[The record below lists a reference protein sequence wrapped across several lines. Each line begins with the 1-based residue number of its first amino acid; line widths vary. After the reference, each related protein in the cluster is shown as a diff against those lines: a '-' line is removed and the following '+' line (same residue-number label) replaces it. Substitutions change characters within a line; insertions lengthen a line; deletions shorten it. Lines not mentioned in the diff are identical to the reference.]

1 MTDRRF
7 SPQPLVSWYRIG
19 ALAAL
24 LFMIA
29 ACAVYGLHVATN
41 PQSLP
46 VDQRT
51 VFEAEPLWVTSAFGL
66 GAVAGLGA
74 SALLVLRRK
83 LAQPLMLISLVAM
96 LAWLAGLL
104 FVPGLRDVITTND
117 LAVGILIAAVTWT
130 IFWFARHSNQRGW
143 LR

>member
-7 SPQPLVSWYRIG
+7 SPQPVARWYMIG
-19 ALAAL
+19 VIASL
-24 LFMIA
+24 LFMAA
-29 ACAVYGLHVATN
+29 ACAMYGLHVTTN

-46 VDQRT
+46 LDQRT

-66 GAVAGLGA
+66 GAVAGLAA
-74 SALLVLRRK
+74 SVLLVLRRRM
-83 LAQPLMLISLVAM
+83 AQPLMLISLVSM

-104 FVPGLRDVITTND
+104 VVPGLREVITAND
-117 LAVGILIAAVTWT
+117 LAVAIVVVAITWT
-130 IFWFARHSNQRGW
+130 IFWFARHSAQRGW

>member
-1 MTDRRF
+1 MPDRRF
-7 SPQPLVSWYRIG
+7 SPQPIAGWYMVG
-19 ALAAL
+19 AIASM

-29 ACAVYGLHVATN
+29 ACAMYGLHVATN

-46 VDQRT
+46 IDQRT

-66 GAVAGLGA
+66 AAISGLVA
-74 SALLVLRRK
+74 SAMLVLRRK
-83 LAQPLMLISLVAM
+83 LAQPLMLISLIAII
-96 LAWLAGLL
+96 AWVAGLL
-104 FVPGLRDVITTND
+104 LVPGLRDVITTND
-117 LAVGILIAAVTWT
+117 IAVAIVVAAIDWT

>member
-7 SPQPLVSWYRIG
+7 SPQPLAGWYMIG
-19 ALAAL
+19 AIAAL
-24 LFMIA
+24 LFMVA
-29 ACAVYGLHVATN
+29 ACAMYGFHVATN

-46 VDQRT
+46 LDQRT

-66 GAVAGLGA
+66 GALAGLVA
-74 SALLVLRRK
+74 AAMLVLRRK
-83 LAQPLMLISLVAM
+83 IAQPLMLISLVAM

-104 FVPGLRDVITTND
+104 LVPGLRDVITTND
-117 LAVGILIAAVTWT
+117 IAVAVIVAAIDWT
-130 IFWFARHSNQRGW
+130 IFWFARHSIQRGW

>member
-1 MTDRRF
+1 MPDRRF
-7 SPQPLVSWYRIG
+7 SPQPIAGWYMVG
-19 ALAAL
+19 AIASM

-29 ACAVYGLHVATN
+29 ACTMYGLHVATN

-46 VDQRT
+46 IDQRT

-66 GAVAGLGA
+66 AAVSGLVA
-74 SALLVLRRK
+74 SAMLVLRRK
-83 LAQPLMLISLVAM
+83 LAQPLMLISLIAII
-96 LAWLAGLL
+96 AWAAGLL
-104 FVPGLRDVITTND
+104 LVPGLRDVITTND
-117 LAVGILIAAVTWT
+117 IAVAIVVAAIDWT

>member
-1 MTDRRF
+1 MPDRRF
-7 SPQPLVSWYRIG
+7 SPQPIAGWYMVG
-19 ALAAL
+19 AIASM

-29 ACAVYGLHVATN
+29 ACTMYGLHVATN

-46 VDQRT
+46 IDQRT

-66 GAVAGLGA
+66 AAVSGLVA
-74 SALLVLRRK
+74 SAMLVLRRK
-83 LAQPLMLISLVAM
+83 LAQPLMLISLIATI
-96 LAWLAGLL
+96 AWAAGLL
-104 FVPGLRDVITTND
+104 LVPGLRDVITTND
-117 LAVGILIAAVTWT
+117 IAVAIVVAAIDWT

>member
-7 SPQPLVSWYRIG
+7 SPQPLAGWYMIG
-19 ALAAL
+19 AIAAF
-24 LFMIA
+24 LFMA
-29 ACAVYGLHVATN
+29 GACAMYGFHVATN

-46 VDQRT
+46 LDQRT

-66 GAVAGLGA
+66 GALAGLA
-74 SALLVLRRK
+74 AAAMLVIRRK
-83 LAQPLMLISLVAM
+83 IAQPLMLVSLVAM

-104 FVPGLRDVITTND
+104 LVPGLRDVITTND
-117 LAVGILIAAVTWT
+117 IAVAIIVVAIDWT

>member
-7 SPQPLVSWYRIG
+7 SPQPIAGWYMIG
-19 ALAAL
+19 AIAAL
-24 LFMIA
+24 LFAAA

-41 PQSLP
+41 PETLP
-46 VDQRT
+46 LDQRT

-66 GAVAGLGA
+66 GAAAGLAA
-74 SALLVLRRK
+74 SVMLVLRRK
-83 LAQPLMLISLVAM
+83 VAQPLMLISLVAM

-104 FVPGLRDVITTND
+104 LVPGLRDVLTTND
-117 LAVGILIAAVTWT
+117 IAVAIVVVAIDWT
-130 IFWFARHSNQRGW
+130 IFWFARHSSQRGW

>member
-7 SPQPLVSWYRIG
+7 SPRPLAGWYMIG
-19 ALAAL
+19 AIAAV
-24 LFMIA
+24 LFMAA
-29 ACAVYGLHVATN
+29 ACVMYGLHVATN

-46 VDQRT
+46 LDQRT

-66 GAVAGLGA
+66 GAVAGLVA
-74 SALLVLRRK
+74 AVMLVLRRK
-83 LAQPLMLISLVAM
+83 IAQPLMLISLVAM

-104 FVPGLRDVITTND
+104 LVPGLREVITTND
-117 LAVGILIAAVTWT
+117 LAVAILVAAICWT
-130 IFWFARHSNQRGW
+130 IFWFARHSAQRGW

>member
-7 SPQPLVSWYRIG
+7 SPQPLAGWYMIG
-19 ALAAL
+19 AIAAL
-24 LFMIA
+24 LFMVA
-29 ACAVYGLHVATN
+29 ACAMYGFHVATN

-46 VDQRT
+46 LDQRT

-66 GAVAGLGA
+66 GALAGLVA
-74 SALLVLRRK
+74 AAMLVLRRK
-83 LAQPLMLISLVAM
+83 IAQPLMLISLVAM

-104 FVPGLRDVITTND
+104 LVPGLRDVITTND
-117 LAVGILIAAVTWT
+117 IAVAVIVAAIDWT
-130 IFWFARHSNQRGW
+130 IFWFARHSNLRGW

>member
-1 MTDRRF
+1 MNDDLY
-7 SPQPLVSWYRIG
+7 SPRPLAGWYMAAAIAAVLL
-19 ALAAL
+19 ALAA
-24 LFMIA
+24 
-29 ACAVYGLHVATN
+29 CAIYVVHVTTN

-46 VDQRT
+46 LDERT

-66 GAVAGLGA
+66 GAVVGLAA
-74 SALLVLRRK
+74 SVMLVLRRK

-104 FVPGLRDVITTND
+104 LVPGLRDVITSND
-117 LAVGILIAAVTWT
+117 VAVAIIVAAIDWT
-130 IFWFARHSNQRGW
+130 IFWFARHSQQRGW

>member
-1 MTDRRF
+1 MTDERF
-7 SPQPLVSWYRIG
+7 SPQPIARWYMIG
-19 ALAAL
+19 AIAAL

-29 ACAVYGLHVATN
+29 ACVMYGLHVATN

-51 VFEAEPLWVTSAFGL
+51 VFEAEPLWVTSAFGF
-66 GAVAGLGA
+66 GAIAGLVA
-74 SALLVLRRK
+74 SAMLLLRRK
-83 LAQPLMLISLVAM
+83 IAQPLMLISLVAM

-104 FVPGLRDVITTND
+104 LVPGLRDVVTAND
-117 LAVGILIAAVTWT
+117 IAVGVIVAAITWT

>member
-1 MTDRRF
+1 MIDRRF
-7 SPQPLVSWYRIG
+7 SPQPLAGWYTIG
-19 ALAAL
+19 AIASL

-29 ACAVYGLHVATN
+29 ACAMYGFHVATN

-66 GAVAGLGA
+66 GALAGLAG
-74 SALLVLRRK
+74 STMLVLRRR

-104 FVPGLRDVITTND
+104 LVPGLRDLVTTND
-117 LAVGILIAAVTWT
+117 IAVAVIVAAISWT

>member
-1 MTDRRF
+1 MTDERF
-7 SPQPLVSWYRIG
+7 SPQPIARWYMIG
-19 ALAAL
+19 AIAAL

-29 ACAVYGLHVATN
+29 ACAMYGLHVAAN

-51 VFEAEPLWVTSAFGL
+51 VFEAEPLWVTSAFGF
-66 GAVAGLGA
+66 GAIAGLVA
-74 SALLVLRRK
+74 SAMLLFRRK
-83 LAQPLMLISLVAM
+83 MAQPLMLISLVAM

-104 FVPGLRDVITTND
+104 LVPGLRDVVTAND
-117 LAVGILIAAVTWT
+117 IAVGVIVAAITWT

>member
-7 SPQPLVSWYRIG
+7 SPQPLAGWYMIG
-19 ALAAL
+19 AIAAL
-24 LFMIA
+24 LFMVA
-29 ACAVYGLHVATN
+29 ACAMYGLHVATN

-66 GAVAGLGA
+66 GAIAGLVA
-74 SALLVLRRK
+74 SAMLLLRRK
-83 LAQPLMLISLVAM
+83 MAQPLMLISLVAM

-104 FVPGLRDVITTND
+104 LVPGLRDVVTAND
-117 LAVGILIAAVTWT
+117 IAVAVIVAAITWT

>member
-7 SPQPLVSWYRIG
+7 SPQPIAGWYRIG

-29 ACAVYGLHVATN
+29 ACAVYALHVATN

-66 GAVAGLGA
+66 GAVAGLAA
-74 SALLVLRRK
+74 SALLMLRRK
-83 LAQPLMLISLVAM
+83 LAQPLTLVSLVAM

-104 FVPGLRDVITTND
+104 LVPGLREVITTND

>member
-1 MTDRRF
+1 MTDSRF
-7 SPQPLVSWYRIG
+7 SPQPLASWYWAG
-19 ALAAL
+19 AVAAL

-29 ACAVYGLHVATN
+29 ACAMYGLHVTTN

-66 GAVAGLGA
+66 GAVAGLVA
-74 SALLVLRRK
+74 SAMLVLRRRM
-83 LAQPLMLISLVAM
+83 AQPLMLVSLVAM
-96 LAWLAGLL
+96 VAWLAGLL
-104 FVPGLRDVITTND
+104 FVPGLRDVITAND
-117 LAVGILIAAVTWT
+117 LAVAIVVVAVSWT

>member
-1 MTDRRF
+1 MTDQRF
-7 SPQPLVSWYRIG
+7 SPQPIAGWYMIG
-19 ALAAL
+19 AIASL

-29 ACAVYGLHVATN
+29 ACAMYGLHVATN

-66 GAVAGLGA
+66 GAIAGLVA
-74 SALLVLRRK
+74 SAMLLLRRK
-83 LAQPLMLISLVAM
+83 MAQPLMLISLVAM

-104 FVPGLRDVITTND
+104 LVPGLRDVVTAND
-117 LAVGILIAAVTWT
+117 IAVAVIVAAITWT